1 MGWMIGIIIG
11 SGVAL
16 LFVAWK
22 GTKERK
28 RAEDLLEQKKEIKKA
43 NNKPLPKVKTGS
55 KWDLSN
61 KEMNKDQYGA
71 WYQTVGLLEV
81 WLEC

>member
-22 GTKERK
+22 GTKKRK
-28 RAEDLLEQKKEIKKA
+28 RDEDLSMQKEEIKKA
-43 NNKPLPKVKTGS
+43 NKKPLPKVKAGS

-61 KEMNKDQYGA
+61 EEMNKD
-71 WYQTVGLLEV
+71 
-81 WLEC
+81 